1 MYTQPHKNT
10 HSFWD
15 AIWRPYI
22 HTHTHTTHVHQFL
35 AKNPPKRR
43 RMADGEEEKDGV
55 VKGEGG
61 EGVQAEEGHENG
73 MEGGEEEGGGEGEGG
88 EEE

>member
-1 MYTQPHKNT
+1 
-10 HSFWD
+10 
-15 AIWRPYI
+15 
-22 HTHTHTTHVHQFL
+22 
-35 AKNPPKRR
+35 
-43 RMADGEEEKDGV
+43 MADGEEEKDGV